1 MSVSCLGIAAARS
14 DQAIEQCTLSSKQCV
29 IHRVT
34 DFFLLPDTKRHVFV
48 PDTQNGTG
56 LSIVLLV
63 QAYLI
68 LDEFILAGELQ
79 ESSKQVRSLGVSILY
94 TR

>member
-1 MSVSCLGIAAARS
+1 M
-14 DQAIEQCTLSSKQCV
+14 
-29 IHRVT
+29 
-34 DFFLLPDTKRHVFV
+34 